1 MTKSAQERS
10 MQKTTLN
17 PASKRAQLV
26 THRPKADRVYFDV
39 GIGSVCLAGADT
51 GGAYCLLEMAL
62 APGMG
67 VPRHMHTREDE
78 SYFVLRGAL
87 EVIVGDETFVLNAGD
102 TLLAPRGISHQLR
115 NPGNVE
121 NHYLLVF
128 SPPGFEGFLKATAIP
143 APANATAPTLP
154 PAVAIRNVHE
164 LAAEYGIE
172 FGG

>member
-1 MTKSAQERS
+1 
-10 MQKTTLN
+10 MQRITLS
-17 PASKRAQLV
+17 PASKRAQQV

-87 EVIVGDETFVLNAGD
+87 EVIVGDETFVLKAGD

-128 SPPGFEGFLKATAIP
+128 SPSGFEGFLKATAIP
-143 APANATAPTLP
+143 APVNATAPTLP

-164 LAAEYGIE
+164 LATDYGIE

>member
-1 MTKSAQERS
+1 
-10 MQKTTLN
+10 MQRITLS
-17 PASKRAQLV
+17 PPSKRAQQV

-128 SPPGFEGFLKATAIP
+128 SPSGFEGFLKATAIP
-143 APANATAPTLP
+143 APANAPAPMLP

-164 LAAEYGIE
+164 LATEYGIE
-172 FGG
+172 FDG

>member
-1 MTKSAQERS
+1 
-10 MQKTTLN
+10 
-17 PASKRAQLV
+17 
-26 THRPKADRVYFDV
+26 
-39 GIGSVCLAGADT
+39 
-51 GGAYCLLEMAL
+51 
-62 APGMG
+62 MG

-87 EVIVGDETFVLNAGD
+87 EVIVGDETFVLEAGD
-102 TLLAPRGISHQLR
+102 TLLAPRGIFHQLR

-128 SPPGFEGFLKATAIP
+128 SPSGFEGFLKATAIP

-164 LAAEYGIE
+164 LATEYGIE